1 MVSRTR
7 LAGTLVPCRAPG
19 RAPDRP
25 STSVERLA
33 VVVERDHSGNL
44 LAQRLHL
51 GVIQWIAG
59 GDHPHVETITDLRG
73 LNTDLAFVVTV
84 QAKCHPHHAV
94 KAALVA
100 MPEPHHRDLPQIE
113 RPGDV
118 QLGRG
123 GRRGGHRSQSVT
135 AH

>member
-1 MVSRTR
+1 M
-7 LAGTLVPCRAPG
+7 
-19 RAPDRP
+19 
-25 STSVERLA
+25 
-33 VVVERDHSGNL
+33 
-44 LAQRLHL
+44 
-51 GVIQWIAG
+51 
-59 GDHPHVETITDLRG
+59 HPHFETITDLRG

-118 QLGRG
+118 QLVSWWSSWW
-123 GRRGGHRSQSVT
+123 SQESVCDGALT
-135 AH
+135 LSSSGMSALRPLR